1 MSNKQK
7 HLEFIEET
15 INRMAN
21 TSFILKGWSITVM
34 VAVLGFI
41 ASNAAIFLI
50 FIGITASLI
59 FYFLDSFYLYQERLF
74 RGKYEE
80 VRKLKEEDID
90 FSMISND
97 TKRFKNYLKTLFSKT
112 ELIFYASQV
121 IVQSGVAIWLYI
133 K

>member
-7 HLEFIEET
+7 HLEFIEGT

-59 FYFLDSFYLYQERLF
+59 FYLLDSFYLYQERLF

-97 TKRFKNYLKTLFSKT
+97 NKQFKNYLKAVISKT
-112 ELIFYASQV
+112 ELIFYASQI